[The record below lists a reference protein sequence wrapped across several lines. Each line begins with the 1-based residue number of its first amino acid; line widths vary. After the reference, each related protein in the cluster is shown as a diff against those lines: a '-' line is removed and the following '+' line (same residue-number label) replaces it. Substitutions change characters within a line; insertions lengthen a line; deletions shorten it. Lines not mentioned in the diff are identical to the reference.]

1 VNAIA
6 PGLVKMKFSS
16 ALWKRPAIYEA
27 AVKGLP
33 QKRMAEP
40 EAIAGIALYL
50 ASSASDF
57 TTGATIV
64 VDGGQIVGGA
74 LVSSPRFCYGFGC
87 RSAKPAELLTDY

>member
-1 VNAIA
+1 
-6 PGLVKMKFSS
+6 FSS
-16 ALWKRPAIYEA
+16 ALWKHPAIYEA

-64 VDGGQIVGGA
+64 VDRRRRTGLLPA
-74 LVSSPRFCYGFGC
+74 LLLWVWVS
-87 RSAKPAELLTDY
+87 